1 MENAHISFC
10 YRIMLTE
17 AYMPVD
23 KVMAYYGNKSNPIAH
38 FPFNF
43 ALISASQENI
53 SAQSIYSAI
62 STWTDNLPEGA
73 WPNWVV
79 SVFVFP

>member
-1 MENAHISFC
+1 MI
-10 YRIMLTE
+10 TE
-17 AYMPVD
+17 AYMPVENL
-23 KVMAYYGNKSNPIAH
+23 MAYYGNKSHPTAH

-53 SAQSIYSAI
+53 SAQSIHDAI
-62 STWTDNLPEGA
+62 KTWMENLPEGA

-79 SVFVFP
+79 SWILFQ